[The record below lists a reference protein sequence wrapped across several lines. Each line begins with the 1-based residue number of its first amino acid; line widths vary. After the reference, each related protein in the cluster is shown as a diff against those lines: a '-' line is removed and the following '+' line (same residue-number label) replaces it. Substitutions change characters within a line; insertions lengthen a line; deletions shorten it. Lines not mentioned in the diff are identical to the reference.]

1 MNPSLTH
8 FVVHNDFHESRGI
21 FPIFD
26 GLEVKDMDKPL
37 HNLSADIPGVNDSE
51 ATNGTN
57 GVHDTNGTKSEQA
70 GPRKEENPSLIDAA
84 KAAAVEVTNGMTGLA
99 ASN

>member
-1 MNPSLTH
+1 
-8 FVVHNDFHESRGI
+8 VHNDFHATRGI

-37 HNLSADIPGVNDSE
+37 VNPSVDLPGANREEATKPVNGDSN
-51 ATNGTN
+51 TNGTN
-57 GVHDTNGTKSEQA
+57 GEKA

-84 KAAAVEVTNGMTGLA
+84 KAAAVEVTNGMRSLA
-99 ASN
+99 MSN

>member
-1 MNPSLTH
+1 MNPSLTY

-37 HNLSADIPGVNDSE
+37 HNPSADIPGVNGSE